1 MKSIFTLIEDIYK
14 LFIDKPPTKKPTKA
28 IEKAAAQF
36 AERVKQHV
44 LGRIYEERSEKD
56 RRNLRLSQIGRPAR
70 QVFYDV
76 KGYKETVDP
85 SGPTQIK
92 FLYGNILEEL
102 LILLSTIA
110 GHKVQDEQKEV
121 ILNGVVGHKDCR
133 IDGVTVD
140 IKSTSSYAFKKFE
153 NGSLASDDPF
163 GYIGQLSAYAQAE
176 GDKEAAFFAIDKQR
190 GTLALS
196 FLHDLEMED
205 ASTKIDNLRTYL
217 DDNHLPPRCYA
228 DIPEGTSGNRKLAIG
243 CVFCPYKFGCWADA
257 NGGRGI
263 RTFDYANG
271 PRFFTQVLREPNVP
285 EL

>member
-1 MKSIFTLIEDIYK
+1 MKKIFNLIEDIYK

-28 IEKAAAQF
+28 VEKAATEF
-36 AERVKQHV
+36 ADKVKQHV
-44 LGRIYEERSEKD
+44 LTRLYEERSKQS
-56 RRNLRLSQIGRPAR
+56 NLRLSQIGKPAR
-70 QVFYDV
+70 QVFYDI

-102 LILLSTIA
+102 LIILSTVA
-110 GHKVQDEQKEV
+110 GHTVEEEQKKV
-121 ILNGVVGHKDCR
+121 TLNGVVGHKDCR

-140 IKSTSSYAFKKFE
+140 IKSASSYAFRKFE
-153 NGSLASDDPF
+153 NGSVASDDPF

-196 FLHDLEMED
+196 FLHDLEMEN
-205 ASTKIDNLRTYL
+205 ASSKIDTLREYL
-217 DDNHLPPRCYA
+217 DSDELPPRCYA
-228 DIPEGTSGNRKLAIG
+228 DVADGTSGNRKLAIS
-243 CVFCPYKFGCWADA
+243 CVFCPYKFGCWSDA
-257 NGGRGI
+257 NGGRGL
-263 RTFDYANG
+263 RSFQYANG
-271 PRFFTQVLREPNVP
+271 TRFLTQVLREPNVP

>member
-1 MKSIFTLIEDIYK
+1 MKKIFNLIEDIYK

-28 IEKAAAQF
+28 VEKAATEF
-36 AERVKQHV
+36 ADKVKQHV
-44 LGRIYEERSEKD
+44 LTRLYEERSKQS
-56 RRNLRLSQIGRPAR
+56 NLRLSQIGKPAR
-70 QVFYDV
+70 QVFYDI

-102 LILLSTIA
+102 LIFLSTVA
-110 GHKVQDEQKEV
+110 GHTVEEEQKKV
-121 ILNGVVGHKDCR
+121 TLNGVVGHKDCR

-140 IKSTSSYAFKKFE
+140 IKSASSYAFRKFE
-153 NGSLASDDPF
+153 NGSVASDDPF

-196 FLHDLEMED
+196 FLHDLEMEN
-205 ASTKIDNLRTYL
+205 ASSKIDTLREYL
-217 DDNHLPPRCYA
+217 DSDELPPRCYA
-228 DIPEGTSGNRKLAIG
+228 DVADGTSGNRKLAIS
-243 CVFCPYKFGCWADA
+243 CVFCPYKFVCWSDA
-257 NGGRGI
+257 NGGRGL
-263 RTFDYANG
+263 RSFQYANG
-271 PRFFTQVLREPNVP
+271 TRFLTQVLREPNVP

>member
-1 MKSIFTLIEDIYK
+1 MKNIFNLIEDIYK

-28 IEKAAAQF
+28 VEKAATEF
-36 AERVKQHV
+36 ADKVKQHV
-44 LGRIYEERSEKD
+44 LTRLYEERSKQS
-56 RRNLRLSQIGRPAR
+56 NLRLSQIGKPAR
-70 QVFYDV
+70 QVFYDI

-102 LILLSTIA
+102 LIFLSTVA
-110 GHKVQDEQKEV
+110 GHTVEEEQKKV
-121 ILNGVVGHKDCR
+121 TLNGVVGHKDCR

-140 IKSTSSYAFKKFE
+140 IKSASSYAFRKFE
-153 NGSLASDDPF
+153 NGSVASDDPF

-196 FLHDLEMED
+196 FLHDLEMEN
-205 ASTKIDNLRTYL
+205 ASSKIDTLREYL
-217 DDNHLPPRCYA
+217 DSDELPPRCYA
-228 DIPEGTSGNRKLAIG
+228 DVADGTSGNRKLAIS
-243 CVFCPYKFGCWADA
+243 CVFCPYKFGCWSDA
-257 NGGRGI
+257 NGGRGL
-263 RTFDYANG
+263 RSFQYANG
-271 PRFFTQVLREPNVP
+271 TRFLTQVLREPNVP

>member
-14 LFIDKPPTKKPTKA
+14 LFIDKPPTKKPTESV
-28 IEKAAAQF
+28 EKAAAQF

-44 LGRIYEERSEKD
+44 LARIYEERSEKD

-102 LILLSTIA
+102 LIFLSVTA
-110 GHKVQDEQKEV
+110 GHTVEDEQKKV
-121 ILNGVVGHKDCR
+121 TLNGVVGHKDCR

-140 IKSTSSYAFKKFE
+140 IKSASSYAFKKFE

-205 ASTKIDNLRTYL
+205 ASNKIDNLRTYL
-217 DDNHLPPRCYA
+217 KDDELPPRCYA
-228 DIPEGTSGNRKLAIG
+228 DVPEGSSGNKKLAIG
-243 CVFCPYKFGCWADA
+243 CVFCSYKFGCWSDA

-271 PRFFTQVLREPNVP
+271 PRFFTQVMREPNVP